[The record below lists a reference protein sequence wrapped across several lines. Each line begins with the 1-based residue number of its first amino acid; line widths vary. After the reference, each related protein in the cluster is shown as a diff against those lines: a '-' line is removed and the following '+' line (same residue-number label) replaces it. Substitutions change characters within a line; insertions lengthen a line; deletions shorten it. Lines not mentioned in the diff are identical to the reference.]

1 MASPLSG
8 HITAF
13 FLFDV
18 AEGADLAAVRAL
30 LGPAGQSARLA
41 PRPALPAYVR
51 YLDPPVQADVE
62 AFGVGA
68 VGGMATRVKVYD
80 YGVISLSLT
89 RRFAG
94 SWEELVAAGQV
105 LSSAPLEA
113 AAEAACRH
121 VVARLRPALQQAR
134 DVYLSED
141 YFVYG
146 VHAAPDG
153 PPAAALVAARGDDIA
168 RLLRGEVEALSPQ
181 ERDEILRHR
190 HSYLAT
196 DVVVPSWNGAFVYD
210 TEAGLAGA
218 LEILEYANSQLL
230 QFRYYDQRLEREL
243 TRTYASLQ
251 QTRWYEPWIG
261 RRYTAAARGLHSVI
275 IDVNELT
282 DRTENALKLVGDVY
296 AARLLGN
303 TAARLG
309 LDAWKDAVHD
319 KLKTLD
325 DIYHFAVDQ
334 TAMARGEVLEA
345 AIVLILVFELVL
357 FFMGIMK

>member
-153 PPAAALVAARGDDIA
+153 PPAAALVAAHGDDIA

-230 QFRYYDQRLEREL
+230 QFRYYDQLLDGELAGIYSQLQKREW
-243 TRTYASLQ
+243 RQNWA
-251 QTRWYEPWIG
+251 G
-261 RRYTAAARGLHSVI
+261 RRYSRAARHVHSLF

-282 DRTENALKLVGDVY
+282 DRAENALKIAGDVY
-296 AARLLGN
+296 VARLFGM
-303 TAARLG
+303 TAARIG
-309 LDAWKDAVHD
+309 LEQWRGNVRE

-325 DIYHFAVDQ
+325 DIYRFAVEHAAM
-334 TAMARGEVLEA
+334 TRGELLEITIVLLIVLEIAMAVAG
-345 AIVLILVFELVL
+345 
-357 FFMGIMK
+357 MM